1 MDDHIVILLTE
12 SARIALYDLRVGN
25 FVGGFWRRNGVLN
38 VAKFDRQSGKLGY
51 HLYSRDGFCV
61 NEGWEFENKRIGNA
75 NKGKF
80 RPKSSKGEFCH
91 WG

>member
-1 MDDHIVILLTE
+1 MTE

-38 VAKFDRQSGKLGY
+38 VSKFDPQSRKLCY
-51 HLYSRDGFCV
+51 HVYSKDGFCA
-61 NEGWEFENKRIGNA
+61 NEGWQFENKRIGNL

-80 RPKSSKGEFCH
+80 KPKTSKGILVYLLMI
-91 WG
+91 